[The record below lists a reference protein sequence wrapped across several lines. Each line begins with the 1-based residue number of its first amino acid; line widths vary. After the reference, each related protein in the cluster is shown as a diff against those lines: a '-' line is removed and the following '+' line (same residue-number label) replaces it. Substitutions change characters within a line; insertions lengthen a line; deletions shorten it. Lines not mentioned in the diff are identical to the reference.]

1 MSSRNRLSYPGALGL
16 VAGVVVLILAGHA
29 SRLIAAAAKVD
40 KRPFTASFRP
50 ADCTFQS
57 MGSANPYFILDPGHE
72 LHLVGEEDKEEVDL
86 VITVLGDTQDITIP
100 GLGTV
105 RTRVVEERE
114 KADGELKE
122 VSRNFFAICEETSD
136 VFYFGEDVDIYEA
149 GVIVEHHGAWR
160 AGTNGA
166 MPGLIMP
173 GSFLLGSR
181 YFQEVAPGV
190 ALDRGENTGMDQL
203 VTVPAGSFPGSITI
217 LETSALERN
226 AKGTKIYAPG
236 VGLIVDGTVRLVD
249 WTPAH

>member
-1 MSSRNRLSYPGALGL
+1 MSRKTRLRYPGALGL
-16 VAGVVVLILAGHA
+16 LAGVAILILSSHA
-29 SRLIAAAAKVD
+29 SRVQAAAAKVD
-40 KRPFTASFRP
+40 KRPFTASFDL
-50 ADCTFQS
+50 AGCTFQS
-57 MGSANPYFILDPGHE
+57 MGSVNPYFILDPGHE
-72 LHLVGEEDKEEVDL
+72 LHLEGEEGKEEVDL
-86 VITVLGDTQDITIP
+86 TITVLDDTEDITIP

-136 VFYFGEDVDIYEA
+136 VFYFGEEVDNYEG
-149 GVIVEHHGAWR
+149 GVIVSHGGAWR
-160 AGTNGA
+160 AGTQGA

-173 GSFLLGSR
+173 GRFLLGSR

-190 ALDRGENTGMDQL
+190 ALDRGENTAMDQL
-203 VTVPAGSFPGSITI
+203 ITVPAGSFPGSVTVF
-217 LETSALERN
+217 ETSALERN
-226 AKGTKIYAPG
+226 SKGVKIYAPG

>member
-1 MSSRNRLSYPGALGL
+1 MSNRTRLSYPSALGL
-16 VAGVVVLILAGHA
+16 LAGITVLILTAHL
-29 SRLIAAAAKVD
+29 SHLAAAAKVD
-40 KRPFTASFRP
+40 KRPFTASFRL

-72 LHLVGEEDKEEVDL
+72 LHLVGDEDKEEVDL
-86 VITVLGDTQDITIP
+86 TITVLGDTRDITIP

-122 VSRNFFAICEETSD
+122 ISRNFFAICEETSD
-136 VFYFGEDVDIYEA
+136 VFYFGEEVDNYEG
-149 GVIVEHHGAWR
+149 GVIVSHGGAWL

-190 ALDRGENTGMDQL
+190 ALDRGENTGMNQL
-203 VTVPAGSFPGSITI
+203 VTVPAGSFPGSVTV

-226 AKGTKIYAPG
+226 SKGTKIYAPG
-236 VGLIVDGTVRLVD
+236 VGLIADGTVLLVD